1 MQKLVL
7 SGVVLSFLLF
17 LRSSLPAEQT
27 PLTPA
32 AQDRQVA
39 RLVAMM
45 MKRDHLTKH
54 PLDDEISRRALDLF
68 LKSLDSRKLYF
79 YQSDIDEFNQKR
91 NDLDDMVSR
100 GDVSFAYVV
109 FNRLLKR
116 VDERLVTI
124 NQLLGEQLD
133 FEADEVLI
141 SDPDKLAYA
150 ATPAEAR
157 ERWRKQLK
165 YDTLVLKAD

>member
-45 MKRDHLTKH
+45 MKREHLSKH
-54 PLDDEISRRALDLF
+54 PLDDEISRRALDQF
-68 LKSLDSRKLYF
+68 LKSVDPRKLYF
-79 YQSDIDEFNQKR
+79 YQSDVDEFYQRR
-91 NDLDDMVSR
+91 NEIDDMINN
-100 GDVSFAYVV
+100 GDVNFAYTV
-109 FNRLLKR
+109 FTRLLKR
-116 VDERLVTI
+116 VDERM
-124 NQLLGEQLD
+124 
-133 FEADEVLI
+133 A
-141 SDPDKLAYA
+141 
-150 ATPAEAR
+150 
-157 ERWRKQLK
+157 
-165 YDTLVLKAD
+165 